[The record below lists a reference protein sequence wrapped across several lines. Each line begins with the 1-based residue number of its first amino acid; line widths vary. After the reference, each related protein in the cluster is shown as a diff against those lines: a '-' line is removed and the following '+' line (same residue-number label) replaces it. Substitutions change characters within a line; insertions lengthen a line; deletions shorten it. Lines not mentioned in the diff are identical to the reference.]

1 MIFYKLIPIH
11 SQIDP
16 NYFENERT
24 TIIISKELL
33 KKAREKE
40 VNISSFVDIELR
52 RFLALIEG
60 KTINDSSHSGREK
73 ASGKPLSHRA
83 RGLVGYDVSLTR
95 RRS

>member
-1 MIFYKLIPIH
+1 MPKT
-11 SQIDP
+11 
-16 NYFENERT
+16 RT
-24 TIIISKELL
+24 TITISKNLL
-33 KKAREKE
+33 KKAREQE

-73 ASGKPLSHRA
+73 TSGKPLSQRA

>member
-1 MIFYKLIPIH
+1 MSKT
-11 SQIDP
+11 
-16 NYFENERT
+16 RT
-24 TIIISKELL
+24 TITISRDLL
-33 KKAREKE
+33 KKARENE

-52 RFLALIEG
+52 RFIALIEG

-73 ASGKPLSHRA
+73 TSNKSLSQRA

>member
-1 MIFYKLIPIH
+1 MTNTRI
-11 SQIDP
+11 
-16 NYFENERT
+16 
-24 TIIISKELL
+24 TITISKDLL
-33 KKAREKE
+33 KKARDKE

-73 ASGKPLSHRA
+73 TSSKSISKRA

>member
-1 MIFYKLIPIH
+1 MPKT
-11 SQIDP
+11 
-16 NYFENERT
+16 RT
-24 TIIISKELL
+24 TITISKDLL
-33 KKAREKE
+33 KKARDNE

-60 KTINDSSHSGREK
+60 KTINDSSHSGKENTIQK
-73 ASGKPLSHRA
+73 HMTSRA